1 MLIVCCDINCKDERI
16 HSKISFLKVFKLDS
30 VSGVGLLK
38 VIEGSLQSLGI
49 QGIDDTNCYKLV
61 EVARDGAS
69 ANIASV
75 SLKGIVKEKL
85 PWIVWTWCIGHR
97 IKLAIKDAFK
107 GSAFDLIDEMLLGL
121 YYLYEKS
128 SKKCRELHDI
138 FSDLK
143 QCLQFQDGVKPI
155 RASGLSWVSD
165 KVAALKRLLSKY
177 GAYTNHLAALYE
189 DVSVKTVT
197 V

>member
-1 MLIVCCDINCKDERI
+1 M
-16 HSKISFLKVFKLDS
+16 SFLKVFQPDF

-61 EVARDGAS
+61 EVATDGAS
-69 ANIASV
+69 ANIESGG
-75 SLKGIVKEKL
+75 LKGIVKEKL
-85 PWIVWTWCIGHR
+85 PWIFWTWCIGHR
-97 IKLAIKDAFK
+97 IELAIKDAFK
-107 GSAFDLIDEMLLGL
+107 GTAFDLIDEMLLGF

-143 QCLQFQDGVKPI
+143 KC
-155 RASGLSWVSD
+155 R
-165 KVAALKRLLSKY
+165 
-177 GAYTNHLAALYE
+177 
-189 DVSVKTVT
+189 
-197 V
+197 